1 MKILYY
7 DCFCGISGDMH
18 LAALLDLGVDEAYVR
33 QELAKLEL
41 GDEYTLSI
49 ERAMKKGITGTQV
62 KVHLQAE
69 ADEIGQQSA
78 PGHGHHLHHGP
89 DHHHHHDDDP
99 HEHDHH
105 HDHSEHGHDHHHE
118 QEAHHHHG
126 PSSTAGEEQRSH
138 VHRNLYDIEQI
149 INGSRLS
156 ERVKAL
162 SCQMFRKIAAAEA
175 KVHGKT
181 VEEVH
186 FHEVGATDSIVD
198 MVGAAI
204 ALDYLQVDKILA
216 STVQVGGGFVKCAH
230 GVMPV
235 PAPATA
241 ELLQEIPVKSGI
253 VPFETTTPTGAAIL
267 AANVDQFNDK
277 IDFVIEK
284 TGYGIGHR
292 DMDIP
297 NVLRV
302 YLGRDDSRNTV
313 KTGQWIWETNLDD
326 MSPEQYGYVE
336 ERLFAAGALDVWKS
350 PIVMKKG
357 RLATTLSVLAEAADE
372 QAVLDLLLQETTAL
386 GVRKYPVEK
395 IMLDR
400 KFVILDTCY
409 GPISVKQAYYG
420 EKLVKYKPEYEDC
433 RRSAA
438 AHAVPLAF
446 VYREVAK
453 LMEENGYA
461 GK

>member
-1 MKILYY
+1 MRILYY
-7 DCFCGISGDMH
+7 DCFCGISGDMN

-41 GDEYTLSI
+41 GGEYVLAVD
-49 ERAMKKGITGTQV
+49 RAMKQGITGTQV
-62 KVHLQAE
+62 KVHLTAE
-69 ADEIGQQSA
+69 PETDETGDRHSHNQ
-78 PGHGHHLHHGP
+78 GHGDHHRHH
-89 DHHHHHDDDP
+89 DHHHHHPGSDQ
-99 HEHDHH
+99 H
-105 HDHSEHGHDHHHE
+105 EHGHEHEHHHHE
-118 QEAHHHHG
+118 QEEHAHHHHVL
-126 PSSTAGEEQRSH
+126 SAVAGEASRPH

-149 INGSRLS
+149 INNSRLP

-162 SCQMFRKIAAAEA
+162 SCRMFRKIAAAEA

-241 ELLQEIPVKSGI
+241 ELLQGIPVKSGL
-253 VPFETTTPTGAAIL
+253 VPFETTTPTGAAVL
-267 AANVDQFNDK
+267 AANVDQFTDEMN
-277 IDFVIEK
+277 FVIEK

-292 DMDIP
+292 DMNIP

-302 YLGRDDSRNTV
+302 YLGRDDSRSAV

-357 RLATTLSVLAEAADE
+357 RLATTLSVLAEAASE

-386 GVRKYPVEK
+386 GVRKYQVEK

-400 KFVILDTCY
+400 EFVTLDTCY
-409 GPISVKQAYYG
+409 GQISVKKAYYG
-420 EKLVKYKPEYEDC
+420 GKLVKYKPEYEDC
-433 RRSAA
+433 RRCAA
-438 AHAVPLAF
+438 AHDVPLAL

-453 LMEENGYA
+453 LMEEKGYV